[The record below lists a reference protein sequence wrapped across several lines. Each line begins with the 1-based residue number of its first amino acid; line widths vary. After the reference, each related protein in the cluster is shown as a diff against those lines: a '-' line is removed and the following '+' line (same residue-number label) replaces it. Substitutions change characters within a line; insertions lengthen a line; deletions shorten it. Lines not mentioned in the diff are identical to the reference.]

1 MCYNKGVVPFWYDD
15 SFETVGHCFSDKEE
29 KDMAWKRL
37 EDYRLPSRGCVG
49 EYESRLAE
57 AKKKEKQSA
66 AAADQRAPETAE
78 PQEEKITVSA
88 GE

>member
-1 MCYNKGVVPFWYDD
+1 
-15 SFETVGHCFSDKEE
+15 
-29 KDMAWKRL
+29 MAWTPM
-37 EDYRLPSRGCVG
+37 DHYRLPSRGCVG
-49 EYESRLAE
+49 KYESGLVE
-57 AKKKEKQSA
+57 AKKKEKQPA

>member
-1 MCYNKGVVPFWYDD
+1 
-15 SFETVGHCFSDKEE
+15 
-29 KDMAWKRL
+29 MAWKRL
-37 EDYRLPSRGCVG
+37 KDYRLPSRGCVG

>member
-1 MCYNKGVVPFWYDD
+1 
-15 SFETVGHCFSDKEE
+15 
-29 KDMAWKRL
+29 MAWTPMAH
-37 EDYRLPSRGCVG
+37 YRLPSRGCVG

-66 AAADQRAPETAE
+66 AAADQRALEAAE